1 MNTRKL
7 LGLLMAAMLVLSM
20 AACGG
25 GGQPSSPAPAPAS
38 PSTPAPASTPEAPP
52 AEPAPEPI
60 TMNVA
65 YMPNYASLCEVVTAD
80 KAGYFAEEGITVNL
94 VEFADGPT
102 IISAMESG
110 SIDVGYIGSGAHKL
124 CIAGRAKI
132 FAMAH
137 VGNGDAI
144 IGAKSKGVEK
154 AADLKGKTVAYAA
167 GTSSEQIL
175 QYTLEAEGLSM
186 SDINAME
193 MDASA
198 IVTAMMSGAI
208 DACATWSP
216 NTFTIREQMGDDAV
230 TLADNL
236 TYSDQSASVSS
247 WIVLSDYAEKNAD
260 SILRFTRALYKA
272 KDYRADEKNYEQVAK
287 WIAEKCALDY
297 EKVYTQRGDAE
308 WLTAAE
314 LVATVKDGSMEKM
327 YKVQQDNFIAAGAV
341 EKEVP
346 VSDYVMFDN
355 MLNAAK

>member
-1 MNTRKL
+1 MNTKKL

-20 AACGG
+20 AACGN
-25 GGQPSSPAPAPAS
+25 GGQTSSPASNPTPAS
-38 PSTPAPASTPEAPP
+38 PSEPAAPETPP
-52 AEPAPEPI
+52 AATPEPI

-65 YMPNYASLCEVVTAD
+65 YMPNYARLCEVVTAVE
-80 KAGYFAEEGITVNL
+80 AGYFPDEGITVNL

-102 IISAMESG
+102 IIAAMESG
-110 SIDVGYIGSGAHKL
+110 TIDVGYIGSGAHKL

-144 IGAKSKGVEK
+144 IGSKAKGVEK

-175 QYTLEAEGLSM
+175 QYTLEAEGLTM

-193 MDASA
+193 MDPSA

-216 NTFTIREQMGDDAV
+216 NTFTIRGEMGDDAI

-236 TYSDQSASVSS
+236 TYSNQSASVSS

-260 SILRFTRALYKA
+260 NILRFTRALYKA
-272 KDYRADEKNYEQVAK
+272 KDYRADEKNYEQVAQ
-287 WIAEKCALDY
+287 WIAAKCALDY
-297 EKVYTQRGDAE
+297 ESVYNQRGDAE

-314 LVATVKDGSMEKM
+314 MVATVNDGSMEKM
-327 YKVQQDNFIAAGAV
+327 YKVQQDNFITAGAV

-346 VSDYVMFDN
+346 VADYVMFDN